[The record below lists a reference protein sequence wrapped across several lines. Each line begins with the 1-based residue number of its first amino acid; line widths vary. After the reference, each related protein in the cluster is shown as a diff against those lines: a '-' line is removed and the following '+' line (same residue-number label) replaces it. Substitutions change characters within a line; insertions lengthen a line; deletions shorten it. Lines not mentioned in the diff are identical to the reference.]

1 MKPLDAPLGSQLR
14 DFKDTQSAFDVIRE
28 TFFESETV
36 QAFDARA
43 RLEKLDPLLALAYRV
58 EASGD
63 RRADAR
69 VSADSLLTG
78 LRDAARRALKAAGH
92 PERAPDELY
101 PSGRRI

>member
-1 MKPLDAPLGSQLR
+1 MRYPWNDTPQAPTITSGGTGEAWLARLDQ
-14 DFKDTQSAFDVIRE
+14 
-28 TFFESETV
+28 SETV
-36 QAFDARA
+36 RAFDARA

-63 RRADAR
+63 RRADVN

-101 PSGRRI
+101 PNGRRI